1 MGLFKS
7 KQHYKIRTGA
17 RSTSKVQEREL
28 INKAKIIGKNPDLI
42 IPKCEGNCARCP
54 IKKIRKRIHAIS
66 KYRDDPKKLKAL
78 SKRGDKISRAYAG
91 TLSLPHS
98 ETPPFM
104 GLFKTPFGQIPY
116 AMIGQTDQRKL
127 IGIQHYD
134 HKEYRLMTYLELCEK
149 KKIFIYSVKDGMVC
163 TGTTPAPSAEFV
175 KDAVKDLDVTLK
187 RNEKIPRTFVT
198 KYLVASKVTKGMQT
212 RIPYL
217 KINWKSADAIVAMD
231 EITLREKTTHSVGKL
246 AALMAGPNIKSDFS
260 VEVVFNPECR
270 EGTKRCVFREVN
282 ETDSSLYKEYMDY
295 KLNDQMLVKKQY
307 DNIMEGYSSSDR
319 DLFMYDSYCFSE
331 NLDAFF
337 RFSKPTELEELA
349 LRAVLKRV
357 KTPKL
362 YRKKPSLP
370 IILSDYWKDYGFWG
384 LKAAC
389 DDKKIAKKLHSD
401 GNADAGE
408 IGDLLKEARE
418 SSKAIAIIR
427 QLPEYNL
434 KTLPIQARLADNIAK
449 THKAKGKE
457 SAIKL
462 IDEQNPENS
471 QALSTMFA
479 FLLCLKATAGRE
491 WKFSDAQRDVGK
503 FLLPLAEELLIAGP
517 GEYNDALK
525 KLLQYTGSTVE
536 IVPI

>member
-42 IPKCEGNCARCP
+42 IPKCEGKCARCP

-66 KYRDDPKKLKAL
+66 KYRDDPKKLKSL

-91 TLSLPHS
+91 TLTLPHT

-163 TGTTPAPSAEFV
+163 TGTSPAPSDEFV
-175 KDAVKDLDVTLK
+175 KDAVRELGLNLK
-187 RNEKIPRTFVT
+187 HSDKVPKTFVT
-198 KYLVASKVTKGMQT
+198 KNLVASKVAKGMQT
-212 RIPYL
+212 RIPFL
-217 KINWKSADAIVAMD
+217 KINWKSADTIVAVD

-246 AALMAGPNIKSDFS
+246 AALMAGPNVKSDFN
-260 VEVVFNPECR
+260 VEVVFAPECR
-270 EGTKRCVFREVN
+270 EGTKNCIFRVVN
-282 ETDSSLYKEYMDY
+282 ETDPTLYKEYLDY
-295 KLNDQMLVKKQY
+295 KLNDHMLVKKQY
-307 DNIMEGYSSSDR
+307 ENIFEGYTSSTN

-331 NLDAFF
+331 NLDAFV

-349 LRAVLKRV
+349 LRSVLKRV

-370 IILSDYWKDYGFWG
+370 IILSDYWKDYGFWA
-384 LKAAC
+384 LMAAC
-389 DDKKIAKKLHSD
+389 NDKNISKKLHSD
-401 GNADAGE
+401 GNTDAGE

-418 SSKAIAIIR
+418 SSKAMAIIR
-427 QLPEYNL
+427 QLPEYNA
-434 KTLPIQARLADNIAK
+434 KKLPIQARLADKIAK

-457 SAIKL
+457 AAIKI

-491 WKFSDAQRDVGK
+491 WKYSDAQRDVGK
-503 FLLPLAEELLIAGP
+503 FLQPLAEELLIAGP
-517 GEYNDALK
+517 GEYNNSLK

-536 IVPI
+536 IAPI